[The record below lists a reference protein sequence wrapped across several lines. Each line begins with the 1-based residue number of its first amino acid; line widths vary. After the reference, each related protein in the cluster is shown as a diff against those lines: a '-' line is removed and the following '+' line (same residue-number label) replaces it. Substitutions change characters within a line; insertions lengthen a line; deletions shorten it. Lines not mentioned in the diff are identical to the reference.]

1 MDNNRKPIEDIKQ
14 MARDGKLIA
23 LIKEYR
29 GLTGKGL
36 KDSKDAIET
45 ARTDRTDA
53 LGSRTFDTDIIEDI
67 FRADCGYDPDPYTKE
82 EFLNNLEQAI
92 DHGQTFRM
100 DMIESVKL
108 YIEKVTENGGINEL
122 ARERDK
128 FLSRI

>member
-1 MDNNRKPIEDIKQ
+1 MDNNKKSIEEIRH
-14 MARDGKLIA
+14 MAKDGRLIS

-29 GLTGKGL
+29 TLTGKGL

-45 ARTDRTDA
+45 ARTDHMDG
-53 LGSRTFDTDIIEDI
+53 LGSRTFDVDMIEDI

-92 DHGQTFRM
+92 DHGATFRM

-128 FLSRI
+128 FLSKI